1 MATGERLAVEAKPRS
16 RLTEEQRRM
25 HGRDLAMSSD
35 DRHAATRK
43 AREVHVS
50 DSWLRTL
57 RRRETKQRFPGPA
70 GRPRIPDEER
80 ARVRALVAAERKIQ
94 GSAKGWRD
102 IFQALR
108 AAHPGISRMIVE
120 KELAALKLQDRT
132 EERKAKE
139 AAREGLEVLGR
150 DTIWGEDTTHA
161 GRDETGKEIA
171 VEHVRDRATLHTV
184 ALTAGPP
191 PTAEDVVALLRR
203 SALER
208 GGWPLLL
215 QVDPASIYASGIV
228 RRELEA
234 QRVVI
239 LRSRVHTP
247 TDNPATEHAHREVKD
262 ESGLGK
268 GVVLTGPAEAQ
279 GRLERARHVL
289 DDGCR
294 RISRG
299 GYTASALDQMVPRG
313 DAHVD
318 RDGFYAAACA
328 AVREAVRGLEQPRA
342 VRKAERDAIIKTLCE
357 FGLARVHRGPRPR
370 AGSIPMPFQPMT
382 CGTNCAG
389 RLD

>member
-1 MATGERLAVEAKPRS
+1 MATGEALAVEAKFRS
-16 RLTEEQRRM
+16 KLSEEQRRIY
-25 HGRDLAMSSD
+25 GRDLAMSCD

-43 AREVHVS
+43 AREIHVS

-57 RRRETKQRFPGPA
+57 RRREVSQRFPGAA

-80 ARVRALVAAERKIQ
+80 ARVRALVHAERLIQ
-94 GSAKGWRD
+94 GAAKGWRD

-108 AAHPGISRMIVE
+108 EAHPGISRMIVE
-120 KELAALKLQDRT
+120 KELAALK
-132 EERKAKE
+132 KAGRVEKQHAIE
-139 AAREGLEVLGR
+139 AARESLEVLGR

-191 PTAEDVVALLRR
+191 PTAENIVALLRQ

-247 TDNPATEHAHREVKD
+247 TDNPATEHAHRDVKD

-268 GVVLTGPAEAQ
+268 GVVLPGHEDAQ
-279 GRLERARHVL
+279 RRLERARHVL

-299 GYTASALDQMVPRG
+299 GHTAAQLDQMVPRG

-328 AVREAVRGLEQPRA
+328 AMREAVRGLDQPRA

-357 FGLARVHRGPRPR
+357 FGLARVHRGLRPR
-370 AGSIPMPFQPMT
+370 AGSIPMPVRPMT
-382 CGTNCAG
+382 CGANCAG

>member
-1 MATGERLAVEAKPRS
+1 MF
-16 RLTEEQRRM
+16 
-25 HGRDLAMSSD
+25 GRDLAMARD

-43 AREVHVS
+43 AREIHVS

-57 RRRETKQRFPGPA
+57 RRREEEQELPGPV

-80 ARVRALVAAERKIQ
+80 ARVRALVEAERKIQ
-94 GSAKGWRD
+94 GASKGWRD
-102 IFQALR
+102 IFRALR
-108 AAHPGISRMIVE
+108 EAHPGVSRMIVE
-120 KELAALKLQDRT
+120 EELAALK
-132 EERKAKE
+132 KAGRVEKQRAIE
-139 AAREGLEVLGR
+139 ATRESLEVLGR
-150 DTIWGEDTTHA
+150 DTIWGEDTTHG
-161 GRDETGKEIA
+161 GRDEAGKEIA

-191 PTAEDVVALLRR
+191 PTAQDVVALLRQ

-215 QVDPASIYASGIV
+215 QVDPASIYASDIV

-268 GVVLTGPAEAQ
+268 GVVLAGPEAAQ
-279 GRLERARHVL
+279 RRLEHARHVL

-299 GYTASALDQMVPRG
+299 GFTAAELDKMVPRG
-313 DAHVD
+313 DAHAD
-318 RDGFYAAACA
+318 RDAFYKAACA
-328 AVREAVRGLEQPRA
+328 AVCEAVRGLEHPRA
-342 VRKAERDAIIKTLCE
+342 VRNAERDAIIKTLCE

-382 CGTNCAG
+382 CGTNCTG